1 TCGSEPSSD
10 TIPRVRHS
18 RLRLE
23 RMDSSPI
30 RAGDSSLRQPPLKKA
45 LGHAAEWMALLAIPP
60 VTWTLGTVGDHTWM
74 TNSALRLLM
83 SGYATIRPIESTPGK
98 IGVMWLW

>member
-1 TCGSEPSSD
+1 MGLHRGVFSRNRIGTTGSTCTTCGSEPASD

-74 TNSALRLLM
+74 TNSAL
-83 SGYATIRPIESTPGK
+83 
-98 IGVMWLW
+98 